1 MYFYLVLNFYNLYCA
16 NVDVKEKNIVKV
28 NVLFVFFYECF
39 FYDEIAKNKEEFNNL
54 ICSRSIIM
62 NLYVSHIS
70 NIR

>member
-39 FYDEIAKNKEEFNNL
+39 FYDEIAKNKE
-54 ICSRSIIM
+54 
-62 NLYVSHIS
+62 
-70 NIR
+70 